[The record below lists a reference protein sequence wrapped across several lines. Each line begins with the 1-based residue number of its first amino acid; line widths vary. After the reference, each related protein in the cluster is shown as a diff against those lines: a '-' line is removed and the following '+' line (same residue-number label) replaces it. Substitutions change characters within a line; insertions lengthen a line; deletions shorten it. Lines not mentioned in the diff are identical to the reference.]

1 MAILVTTLCELADK
15 HGGSR
20 RPTAAMWPHSRRRD
34 ILQSS
39 NTLGNKFTS
48 LNLENIIVIYTIMTI
63 TGTARRACH
72 LAIWPKMSRLG
83 PTMMISTAPNWR
95 RPQSG
100 CQESASRF
108 DTVETSYS
116 TSNDDRSTGVLINRC
131 CNCWAYRTKFYGGE
145 NGGAEFGEQK
155 NYGLTFVTRHPYP
168 HRHRLSALTL
178 FVTCSHR

>member
-1 MAILVTTLCELADK
+1 M
-15 HGGSR
+15 
-20 RPTAAMWPHSRRRD
+20 
-34 ILQSS
+34 
-39 NTLGNKFTS
+39 S
-48 LNLENIIVIYTIMTI
+48 LNLEKTLLYTIMTI
-63 TGTARRACH
+63 KGTARRAWH

-168 HRHRLSALTL
+168 HRHSLAPPSPFLSDAPIASWL
-178 FVTCSHR
+178 FFFTFIVIWLGVYVVRPPKIPPLHFPM